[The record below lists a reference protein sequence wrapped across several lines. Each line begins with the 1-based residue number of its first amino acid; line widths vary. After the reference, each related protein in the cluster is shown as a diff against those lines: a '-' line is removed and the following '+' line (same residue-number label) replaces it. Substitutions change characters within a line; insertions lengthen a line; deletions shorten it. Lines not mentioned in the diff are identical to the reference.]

1 MTGPTHRRPGAASL
15 PTATLARRLRR
26 GIAAGTAAWAL
37 WASSGPATAQEVYKL
52 GPDDQWQHEATPA
65 AGSPAARL
73 SRARVLLAEG
83 RFDRALNM
91 ANRWMK
97 RNPTSALLPEAY
109 LVRGDA
115 LVGVGDEYEALY
127 DYEFLVRKYP
137 GSEVF
142 SIALEREYQIAV
154 KYAHGLRRK
163 LMGIRMIDATDEAEE
178 LLIRIQERLPGSGLA
193 EQAGLQL
200 ADMYF
205 RHRRMTMAAEAYAVF
220 VERYPRSTK
229 LGFARRRLIYA
240 NIATFKG
247 PEFDI
252 VGLLEAKAE
261 LQELA
266 VRRPAEAE
274 RIGASALV
282 RRIEESESN
291 KILTT
296 ALWYLDQG
304 DPIAAEVTIRSLVQR
319 FPRSAACVR
328 ALDRVQAI
336 LPMLPA
342 SALAKAPDYAMLRAR
357 LQQVGAPAVEDAAEE
372 TP

>member
-1 MTGPTHRRPGAASL
+1 MAIGVAIWGFFF
-15 PTATLARRLRR
+15 
-26 GIAAGTAAWAL
+26 I
-37 WASSGPATAQEVYKL
+37 SSPAFAQEVYKL
-52 GPDDQWQHEATPA
+52 GSDDEWHHEATPQ
-65 AGSPAARL
+65 AGTPAARL
-73 SRARVLLAEG
+73 SRARALLAEG

-127 DYEFLVRKYP
+127 DYEFLARKYP

-142 SIALEREYQIAV
+142 AIALEREYEIAV
-154 KYAHGLRRK
+154 KYAHGMRRK

-205 RHRRMTMAAEAYAVF
+205 RNRRMTMAAEAYAVF
-220 VERYPRSTK
+220 IERYPRSTER
-229 LGFARRRLIYA
+229 GFARRRLIYA

-247 PEFDI
+247 PQFDI

-261 LQELA
+261 LQQLA

-274 RIGASALV
+274 RIGADALI

-296 ALWYLDQG
+296 ALWYLNQG

-319 FPRSAACVR
+319 FPRSAACLR
-328 ALDRVQAI
+328 ALDHIQTI
-336 LPMLPA
+336 LPLLPE
-342 SALAKAPDYAMLRAR
+342 SVLAKTPDYTLLREG
-357 LQQVGAPAVEDAAEE
+357 LQQSDPPPVQQAGDA